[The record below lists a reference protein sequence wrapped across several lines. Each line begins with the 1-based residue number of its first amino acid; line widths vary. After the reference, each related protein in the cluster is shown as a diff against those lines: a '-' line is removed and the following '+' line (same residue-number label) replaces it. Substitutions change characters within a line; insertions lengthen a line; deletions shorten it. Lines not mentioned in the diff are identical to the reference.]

1 MSAGQPK
8 RHLVTTE
15 WSIFVS
21 GKRLFARDSV
31 LFIRL
36 ANRQL
41 ANISS
46 SVLSSDSMHIGI
58 LAAAAHAFAN
68 NSPFTVFYNPRDSPS
83 EFVIPLA
90 KYYKFVYASMA
101 LLSKAA
107 ISKGMTPF
115 VFVVYRQAFASVF
128 LSSFSFFDSKQSAP
142 LSGKLLCNLFL
153 ISLVGLTTSSTLSK
167 IWI

>member
-1 MSAGQPK
+1 QPK

-21 GKRLFARDSV
+21 GKRLFAGDSV
-31 LFIRL
+31 LFIRVSKL
-36 ANRQL
+36 QLTSANDLHFDYLSCSFKCSGHQL
-41 ANISS
+41 LMLLQII
-46 SVLSSDSMHIGI
+46 V
-58 LAAAAHAFAN
+58 
-68 NSPFTVFYNPRDSPS
+68 PFTVFYNPRDSPS

-115 VFVVYRQAFASVF
+115 IFVVYRQAFASVF
-128 LSSFSFFDSKQSAP
+128 LSPFAFFDSKQSAP
-142 LSGKLLCNLFL
+142 LSCKLLCNLFL
-153 ISLVGLTTSSTLSK
+153 ISLVG
-167 IWI
+167 